1 MAEKGQM
8 STPED
13 ASAITFG
20 RREKGSLPTSDLQI
34 AMPETKPPKPASA
47 EQTGTTSQ
55 KQADD

>member
-1 MAEKGQM
+1 MSEKAQM
-8 STPED
+8 SPPED
-13 ASAITFG
+13 ASATTF
-20 RREKGSLPTSDLQI
+20 EKGSLPTSDLQI

>member
-1 MAEKGQM
+1 MSEKAQM

-13 ASAITFG
+13 ASATTFG
-20 RREKGSLPTSDLQI
+20 RSEKGSLPTSDLQI
-34 AMPETKPPKPASA
+34 AMPETKPPKPTSA